1 MTCFVTIG
9 LCSCQP
15 ALINLPK
22 QDCQCKK
29 LEVPPRIPDD
39 LELKIKD
46 GMIEKAD
53 DGGSELLRNYHA
65 IRQEIKN
72 Y

>member
-1 MTCFVTIG
+1 MTCFVMIG
-9 LCSCQP
+9 LCSCSP
-15 ALINLPK
+15 ALINIP
-22 QDCQCKK
+22 DCQYKK
-29 LEVPPRIPDD
+29 LEVPPQIPDD